1 MWEMERGVPL
11 FFRKMIIGVGNE
23 AMEDGDRYPLT
34 PATETGGPI
43 VYYVHHWATEE
54 LSLDVSLPP
63 PSPNVAD

>member
-1 MWEMERGVPL
+1 
-11 FFRKMIIGVGNE
+11 MISGVGNE

-54 LSLDVSLPP
+54 LSLDVSPP
-63 PSPNVAD
+63 FPCSSPPD